1 MKKRTFLKTLPLS
14 LYTFFF
20 AKKNLLSMPNATTTI
35 LPSRIAFIVFD
46 DITLLDLVGVYDPV
60 TRLKSMNYIPDLE
73 WDICAIKDQIKD
85 NFGFTVK
92 VDKIK
97 PDLSQYD
104 TIIVPGGFGTRPL
117 KDDQGFIEWI
127 KQAEGA
133 RYKASVCTGALLLG
147 AAGFLEG
154 KKATTNRSAFDLLKP
169 YCREVLREKVL
180 EDGGV
185 ITAGG
190 VSSSLQ
196 LGLYLCEK
204 WAGTAARDAIQD
216 KMDFQ
221 C

>member
-1 MKKRTFLKTLPLS
+1 
-14 LYTFFF
+14 
-20 AKKNLLSMPNATTTI
+20 MPNSTTSVQ
-35 LPSRIAFIVFD
+35 PKRIAFIVFD
-46 DITLLDLVGVYDPV
+46 DITLLDLVGVYDPI
-60 TRLKSMNYIPDLE
+60 TRLKSMSYIPELD
-73 WDICAIKDQIKD
+73 WDICAYSDEIKD

-92 VDKIK
+92 VDKVK
-97 PDLSQYD
+97 PDLSLYD

-117 KDDQGFIEWI
+117 KENPDFINWI
-127 KQAEGA
+127 KQAKGA

-154 KKATTNRSAFDLLKP
+154 KKATTNRSAFELLKP
-169 YCREVLREKVL
+169 YCQEVQREKVM
-180 EDGGV
+180 EDSGV

-204 WAGTAARDAIQD
+204 WAGKEARERIQD

>member
-1 MKKRTFLKTLPLS
+1 
-14 LYTFFF
+14 
-20 AKKNLLSMPNATTTI
+20 MPNSSI
-35 LPSRIAFIVFD
+35 SLQPKRIAFIVFN
-46 DITLLDLVGVYDPV
+46 DITLLDLVGVYDPI
-60 TRLKSMNYIPDLE
+60 TRLKSMDYIPDLE
-73 WDICAIKDQIKD
+73 WDICAISEQIKD
-85 NFGFTVK
+85 NFGFTVA

-117 KDDQGFIEWI
+117 KDDPDFINWI

-169 YCREVLREKVL
+169 YCQEVQREKVM

-196 LGLYLCEK
+196 LGLYLCENGPEK
-204 WAGTAARDAIQD
+204 KLEIKSRIRWISSVSRS
-216 KMDFQ
+216 
-221 C
+221 

>member
-1 MKKRTFLKTLPLS
+1 
-14 LYTFFF
+14 
-20 AKKNLLSMPNATTTI
+20 MPNAAASVK
-35 LPSRIAFIVFD
+35 PKRIAFIVFN

-60 TRLKSMNYIPDLE
+60 TRLKSMDYIPDLE
-73 WDICAIKDQIKD
+73 WDICAISEEIKD

-117 KDDQGFIEWI
+117 KDDADCINWI

-154 KKATTNRSAFDLLKP
+154 KKATTNRSAFELLKP
-169 YCREVLREKVL
+169 YCQEVQREKVM

-204 WAGTAARDAIQD
+204 WAGKEARDKIQD

-221 C
+221 CL